1 MNTSILYDEI
11 RSESIKAIEN
21 LKKMGIKI
29 VMLTGDNEQAAA
41 RIASI
46 TKVDKTISQLL
57 PHQKAEIVKSLAK
70 EGPVMMVGDGINDA
84 VALESATVGVAIK
97 SGSSLAVNSSDVV
110 LMNSSLMSLE
120 QLISI
125 SRRTLR
131 RIKQNLFWAFLYNII
146 CIPLAAGIF
155 APVVALSPEL
165 SALGMGLS
173 SVIVSLNSLR

>member
-1 MNTSILYDEI
+1 
-11 RSESIKAIEN
+11 
-21 LKKMGIKI
+21 
-29 VMLTGDNEQAAA
+29 
-41 RIASI
+41 
-46 TKVDKTISQLL
+46 
-57 PHQKAEIVKSLAK
+57 
-70 EGPVMMVGDGINDA
+70 MVGDGINDA
-84 VALESATVGVAIK
+84 VALESASVGVAIK